1 MAPAASVKV
10 GEMSSKSRLQKI
22 IKRDMQI
29 YQKKK
34 FRILQQSHQNSII
47 FSATKQRERER
58 KKKYS
63 RSLPRGSWMEDPE
76 GRQSSRLGRSKS
88 NSNSELEEL
97 SFSISLLLLFISDS
111 LSFQSLRNDRH
122 QQSSFGF
129 GFFLIYI
136 FLWGFLFSRLYSF
149 RIVQ

>member
-58 KKKYS
+58 KSTVGACRGALGWRIRKGDS
-63 RSLPRGSWMEDPE
+63 LRGWVDPSPIPIRSLK
-76 GRQSSRLGRSKS
+76 SSASPS
-88 NSNSELEEL
+88 HCYCY
-97 SFSISLLLLFISDS
+97 SFLILS
-111 LSFQSLRNDRH
+111 LSSIYAMIGTEQST
-122 QQSSFGF
+122 FGF

-149 RIVQ
+149 RIV